1 MQACWLLL
9 FFFLHFIGIFS
20 LLPSFP
26 PEVAAFS
33 PRGSLWTGP
42 DVPGSTLPHS
52 LPHGIFMGNQ
62 APQHSTAQH
71 RAAQTRDHLF
81 IYFITL
87 LPGCLMHNNSST
99 YKSIFSPSCFS
110 QSHSPHPLS
119 FIVFLFIGAAPL
131 DTQTCQTPYLWVFWW
146 IIPCLAPPSFL
157 SFSLLLISLS
167 FSFTVFLS
175 LPLFY

>member
-1 MQACWLLL
+1 MQTSDSYANAVWNTYLITHKAKAEKRWPWRCGAGLILPTAFIHSVCFVL
-9 FFFLHFIGIFS
+9 AAAAGLKIKLAKQINHMMRRLADCCRFFPLRFIGIFP
-20 LLPSFP
+20 LLPFFP

-33 PRGSLWTGP
+33 PQGSLWTGP

-71 RAAQTRDHLF
+71 RAAETRDHLF

-87 LPGCLMHNNSST
+87 LPGCLMHKNSWT

-110 QSHSPHPLS
+110 
-119 FIVFLFIGAAPL
+119 
-131 DTQTCQTPYLWVFWW
+131 
-146 IIPCLAPPSFL
+146 
-157 SFSLLLISLS
+157 
-167 FSFTVFLS
+167 
-175 LPLFY
+175 